1 MVGDPKTLHD
11 LARVDGAVHVR
22 CRVCG
27 HVELKDRE
35 EMIRGRLFHRQS
47 CDWEAV
53 CRSQR
58 CGSPKCDSADV
69 RVSVAP
75 YSQDMDVLKRR
86 RGAMITIGLA
96 LTLLKRSAYSGSRP
110 SVPPEAVRL
119 ALRALHPFVG
129 DRSLLERYW
138 TDYSR
143 ELAQGESLTY
153 AFGWIVQRLVARGYS
168 VPGEMRV
175 S

>member
-35 EMIRGRLFHRQS
+35 EMIRGRLFARLS
-47 CDWEAV
+47 CDWEVV
-53 CRSQR
+53 CRDQR

-96 LTLLKRSAYSGSRP
+96 LHILHRSSYSGTRAEIP
-110 SVPPEAVRL
+110 VEAVRL

-138 TDYSR
+138 ADYSHK
-143 ELAQGESLTY
+143 LPQGESLTY
-153 AFGWIVQRLVARGYS
+153 ALGWIVQRLVARGYS
-168 VPGEMRV
+168 VPGDMREQ
-175 S
+175 

>member
-35 EMIRGRLFHRQS
+35 EMIRGRLFHRLS
-47 CDWEAV
+47 CDWEVV

-58 CGSPKCDSADV
+58 CGSAKCDSADV

-96 LTLLKRSAYSGSRP
+96 LHILRKSAYSGSRP
-110 SVPPEAVRL
+110 EIPVEAVRL

-138 TDYSR
+138 ELYSR
-143 ELAQGESLTY
+143 ELAPHETLTLP
-153 AFGWIVQRLVARGYS
+153 FGWIVQRLVARGYS
-168 VPGEMRV
+168 VPGEMRT
-175 S
+175 